1 MKKAIMAMAL
11 VATTILASL
20 PLNVSAQDSE
30 AMVNKASED
39 KKQQVEQLIEQRSK
53 LMLEVDFDENNLE
66 IKKIDAKLTSLGAE
80 FLTDEQVAEQF
91 PESKLNKVASQDQ
104 MKTIQPYAN
113 PPQSNVNTWISFRT
127 PNCLYEGKRY
137 NVQTLAASPKS
148 PYSPL
153 NNDGIR
159 VVQYNRNWK
168 AGAQNL
174 VKSVASSA
182 AGTIPGAGIAISIY
196 DALKSFVSGISTT
209 TEVTLASVSYA
220 WSTST
225 TVTFEFVRLEN
236 QSDDYQTLTFIHSKV
251 MGYIGYQIPRGSSYK
266 TAGGQTVYFP
276 SLDQQKQFVFVYP
289 HPVVE
294 ESPSLYGY
302 VHGKMVDAR
311 VSSVQLSG
319 PESKSVQKIY
329 PCYPNFPMQC
339 E

>member
-137 NVQTLAASPKS
+137 NVQTLAASPNS
-148 PYSPL
+148 SYSPL
-153 NNDGIR
+153 HDE
-159 VVQYNRNWK
+159 
-168 AGAQNL
+168 GAR
-174 VKSVASSA
+174 
-182 AGTIPGAGIAISIY
+182 I
-196 DALKSFVSGISTT
+196 
-209 TEVTLASVSYA
+209 
-220 WSTST
+220 
-225 TVTFEFVRLEN
+225 
-236 QSDDYQTLTFIHSKV
+236 
-251 MGYIGYQIPRGSSYK
+251 
-266 TAGGQTVYFP
+266 
-276 SLDQQKQFVFVYP
+276 
-289 HPVVE
+289 VE
-294 ESPSLYGY
+294 
-302 VHGKMVDAR
+302 
-311 VSSVQLSG
+311 
-319 PESKSVQKIY
+319 
-329 PCYPNFPMQC
+329 
-339 E
+339 